1 MSSNFLVWS
10 EGLYKDGVCKL
21 GSLKGVP
28 DDFEIHDGVSRLA
41 GWPADASA
49 PMHPRFPKDIGFADC
64 LRGTG
69 FRVISAKARQVLE
82 GAGVGKPEKI
92 EYLPIKI
99 INHKGRVEP
108 VEYFIAN
115 PLDIVDCID
124 MEASKAEMDSI
135 DKGMIEDCAQLVL
148 RENVIPAELKVFRLA
163 KWNSTIIVR
172 STLAESMK
180 AAGLTLLGFMDPL
193 KYKGVA

>member
-1 MSSNFLVWS
+1 MSSSFLVWDQ
-10 EGLYKDGVCKL
+10 GLYKDGVCKL

-28 DDFEIHDGVSRLA
+28 DTFEIHDGVSRLA

-69 FRVISAKARQVLE
+69 FLVISAKARQVLE

-92 EYLPIKI
+92 EYLPVKI
-99 INHKGRVEP
+99 INHKGRVEQ

-124 MEASKAEMDSI
+124 VEASVVKMDPINKSTITSAER
-135 DKGMIEDCAQLVL
+135 LVL
-148 RENVIPAELKVFRLA
+148 REQAIPPELKVFRLG
-163 KWNSTIIVR
+163 KWPCTVIVQ
-172 STLAESMK
+172 SKLADTMK
-180 AAGLTLLGFMDPL
+180 AAGLTLLNFRDPL
-193 KYKGVA
+193 VYTG